1 MKFLITICCILS
13 IIMIANANEGQERQ
27 SVPQLPISVLE
38 ELFAPDK
45 VDNNN
50 VNSGSSGLAELIPGS
65 GSGANSS
72 SNGSSGVPFVDFFRS
87 LIRMIF
93 NTFLQFFK
101 VFNLLSRSLTANER
115 NKLLSRAENDT
126 ETNMDKVS
134 GDCQL

>member
-1 MKFLITICCILS
+1 MKFSITICCILS
-13 IIMIANANEGQERQ
+13 IIVIANANEEQERQ

-38 ELFAPDK
+38 ELFAPEN

-50 VNSGSSGLAELIPGS
+50 GNSGSSGLAELIPGS
-65 GSGANSS
+65 GSETDSS
-72 SNGSSGVPFVDFFRS
+72 SNGSSGIPFFDLFRS

-101 VFNLLSRSLTANER
+101 VFNLLSRNLTGNGS
-115 NKLLSRAENDT
+115 NKLLFKSENDADT
-126 ETNMDKVS
+126 DKVS

>member
-1 MKFLITICCILS
+1 MKFSIIICCILS
-13 IIMIANANEGQERQ
+13 NIIIANANEEQERQ

-38 ELFAPDK
+38 ELFAPEN

-50 VNSGSSGLAELIPGS
+50 GNSGNSGLAEIIPGS
-65 GSGANSS
+65 GSETDSS
-72 SNGSSGVPFVDFFRS
+72 SNGSSGILFVDFFRS

-101 VFNLLSRSLTANER
+101 VFNLLSRNLTGNGS
-115 NKLLSRAENDT
+115 NKLLFKAENDAD
-126 ETNMDKVS
+126 MDKVS